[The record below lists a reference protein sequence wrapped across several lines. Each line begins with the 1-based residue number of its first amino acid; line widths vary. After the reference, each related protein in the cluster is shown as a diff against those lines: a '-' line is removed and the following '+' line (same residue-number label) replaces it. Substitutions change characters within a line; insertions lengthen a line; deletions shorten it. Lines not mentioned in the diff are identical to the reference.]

1 LDKSREPSF
10 IRGLVVSYLILFISV
25 PVVILPL
32 IGPVLAIT
40 LIPYLSGALGARF
53 AHPKERVP
61 LALTCSMTWAVVET
75 AILLL
80 GLSVVTRDT
89 PMGLVLD
96 VTGLWV
102 IAMLWL
108 LNIIFMLLGTFHPWK
123 DPFANLK

>member
-1 LDKSREPSF
+1 MDKSREPSF
-10 IRGLVVSYLILFISV
+10 IRGLVVSYLILLISL

-40 LIPYLSGALGARF
+40 LIPYLSGALGARS

-61 LALTCSMTWAVVET
+61 LALTCSMTWAVLET
-75 AILLL
+75 SVLLI
-80 GLSVVTRDT
+80 GLSLVTRDT

-102 IAMLWL
+102 IALLWL
-108 LNIIFMLLGTFHPWK
+108 SNIIFMLLGTFHPWK
-123 DPFANLK
+123 DPYANLK

>member
-1 LDKSREPSF
+1 M
-10 IRGLVVSYLILFISV
+10 VSYLILLISL

-40 LIPYLSGALGARF
+40 LIPYLSGALGARS

-61 LALTCSMTWAVVET
+61 LALTCSMTWAVLET
-75 AILLL
+75 SVLLI
-80 GLSVVTRDT
+80 GLSLVTRDT

-102 IAMLWL
+102 IALLWL
-108 LNIIFMLLGTFHPWK
+108 SNIIFMLLGTFHPWK
-123 DPFANLK
+123 DPYANLK